1 MAHKTYLE
9 TKEEQA
15 KAQKAEEA
23 EYRQQMMEKFA
34 ADDRIE
40 QMNAQKRRMKQLGKK
55 KKYVNSLLHMKRGS
69 SGLDVIGEKFRTVI
83 KDTLSYRE
91 NEEF

>member
-55 KKYVNSLLHMKRGS
+55 KKVCELS
-69 SGLDVIGEKFRTVI
+69 SPHEARRFRFGC
-83 KDTLSYRE
+83 YRKKIS
-91 NEEF
+91 NCDKKHSVL